1 MVTHYPYY
9 LLVLNARHTK
19 EDIERRLACTGE
31 DLEKWAEAKRL
42 EKP

>member
-1 MVTHYPYY
+1 M
-9 LLVLNARHTK
+9 NAQYTK
-19 EDIERRLACTGE
+19 KDIERRMAWE